1 MNNNQNFHVKVK
13 KFTWKNYILIIR
25 EKDFQLKKEKSKK
38 KDIITYSLMNAV
50 VFDET
55 EKNDLKI
62 MISTSLYRIFIKP
75 LNLED
80 KKLILSKLEDIVQK
94 LASETAF
101 SQDYFQYL
109 KQISKAEEKNPS
121 DLLLYKINTFQILM
135 GEMHSKVSKF
145 KKLIKEKLTGSLTGE
160 FMGVYNDLI
169 SIISEMKKQFDKIIN
184 GVDKYF
190 VEGQE
195 NIISE
200 SDSSSEKEKE
210 NQIIEEENK
219 VGDESYFFKNDLSEY
234 YNKNYDY
241 KERLNLDKN
250 IKCPENIIKE
260 MITTFTKKQ
269 SSPIYFNEPLSM
281 CQKQCEK
288 FVYLDLLTKASE
300 ESNNK
305 PLQMCYISAFIIGEI
320 FTNLSRFLKP
330 FSPILGETYEYFK
343 NSQKFRYYSENVK
356 HKPQITAFVG
366 ETPDFVYYGDTSND
380 SSFKFLKGSIDLTFK
395 NKINIIFKNSK
406 NHYVY
411 NRPIISVKGLLK
423 PPMYSDYSGT
433 TIIQDINDK
442 NIKLELTFIEQTWSQ
457 NVLGGFEGKAFSGEE
472 EIAYLIGGNW
482 QEEIYIT
489 DKDGNNKQVLLTL
502 DKDCQYLKN
511 NLEKYCLPSFCCNL
525 NNTNHNLEKSLPKN
539 DSRFRK
545 DIRLL
550 EQTDDIKKAQMYKFI
565 YEEKQRNELSDS
577 GHKILFFDEKI
588 DIETDENYYI
598 PNGKYWEM
606 KKKNILKKNAN
617 SSIFEVDEYIK
628 REEEKEKKKIEEQK
642 GKIKNEVDKKEDQN
656 IIIEEKTNN
665 EDNNK
670 DEKKQNNNEQEN
682 KNQD

>member
-94 LASETAF
+94 LAAETAF

-145 KKLIKEKLTGSLTGE
+145 KKMIKEKLTGSLTGE

-330 FSPILGETYEYFK
+330 FSPILGET
-343 NSQKFRYYSENVK
+343 
-356 HKPQITAFVG
+356 
-366 ETPDFVYYGDTSND
+366 
-380 SSFKFLKGSIDLTFK
+380 
-395 NKINIIFKNSK
+395 
-406 NHYVY
+406 
-411 NRPIISVKGLLK
+411 
-423 PPMYSDYSGT
+423 
-433 TIIQDINDK
+433 
-442 NIKLELTFIEQTWSQ
+442 
-457 NVLGGFEGKAFSGEE
+457 
-472 EIAYLIGGNW
+472 
-482 QEEIYIT
+482 
-489 DKDGNNKQVLLTL
+489 
-502 DKDCQYLKN
+502 
-511 NLEKYCLPSFCCNL
+511 
-525 NNTNHNLEKSLPKN
+525 
-539 DSRFRK
+539 
-545 DIRLL
+545 
-550 EQTDDIKKAQMYKFI
+550 
-565 YEEKQRNELSDS
+565 
-577 GHKILFFDEKI
+577 
-588 DIETDENYYI
+588 
-598 PNGKYWEM
+598 
-606 KKKNILKKNAN
+606 
-617 SSIFEVDEYIK
+617 
-628 REEEKEKKKIEEQK
+628 
-642 GKIKNEVDKKEDQN
+642 
-656 IIIEEKTNN
+656 
-665 EDNNK
+665 
-670 DEKKQNNNEQEN
+670 
-682 KNQD
+682 

>member
-13 KFTWKNYILIIR
+13 KFTWRNYILIIR

-94 LASETAF
+94 LAAETAF

-145 KKLIKEKLTGSLTGE
+145 KKMIKEKLTGSLTGE

-219 VGDESYFFKNDLSEY
+219 VGDELYFFKNDLSEY

-241 KERLNLDKN
+241 EERLNLDKN

-269 SSPIYFNEPLSM
+269 SSPVYFNEPLSR
-281 CQKQCEK
+281 CQKQCE
-288 FVYLDLLTKASE
+288 
-300 ESNNK
+300 
-305 PLQMCYISAFIIGEI
+305 
-320 FTNLSRFLKP
+320 
-330 FSPILGETYEYFK
+330 
-343 NSQKFRYYSENVK
+343 
-356 HKPQITAFVG
+356 
-366 ETPDFVYYGDTSND
+366 
-380 SSFKFLKGSIDLTFK
+380 
-395 NKINIIFKNSK
+395 
-406 NHYVY
+406 
-411 NRPIISVKGLLK
+411 
-423 PPMYSDYSGT
+423 
-433 TIIQDINDK
+433 
-442 NIKLELTFIEQTWSQ
+442 
-457 NVLGGFEGKAFSGEE
+457 
-472 EIAYLIGGNW
+472 
-482 QEEIYIT
+482 
-489 DKDGNNKQVLLTL
+489 
-502 DKDCQYLKN
+502 
-511 NLEKYCLPSFCCNL
+511 
-525 NNTNHNLEKSLPKN
+525 
-539 DSRFRK
+539 
-545 DIRLL
+545 
-550 EQTDDIKKAQMYKFI
+550 
-565 YEEKQRNELSDS
+565 
-577 GHKILFFDEKI
+577 
-588 DIETDENYYI
+588 
-598 PNGKYWEM
+598 
-606 KKKNILKKNAN
+606 
-617 SSIFEVDEYIK
+617 
-628 REEEKEKKKIEEQK
+628 
-642 GKIKNEVDKKEDQN
+642 
-656 IIIEEKTNN
+656 
-665 EDNNK
+665 
-670 DEKKQNNNEQEN
+670 
-682 KNQD
+682 